1 MAFQPVFNQA
11 APKMI
16 FDGLQMEARMG
27 QRNKEMNQQELMQG
41 MQAVGQV
48 VGQAGQMYQENVA
61 KQRNNLGKLEAYGA
75 LGMPPD
81 QLDALSK
88 IKDPDKLAGALAV
101 ADEAIKLQ
109 QRQGLIDHE
118 YELRAGLAA
127 AQQAQDRT
135 GQVTT
140 MVDPVSGQQVGGYF
154 QNNRQVVPFDRNSG
168 TVPAGATR
176 VDLGGGAYAYMDG
189 RGRPIPTSAI
199 SVPEVDPLTGIRK
212 AQLRD
217 TVAGLE
223 GEVAARGVDAKN
235 GPNWWPFSSTM
246 GEKLKGA
253 KAELKSLDS
262 AGGAPLET
270 PNLSGGGGYGSAE
283 DVKAAFQA
291 GKISQVE
298 AAAILR
304 QKFGM
309 Q

>member
-11 APKMI
+11 APSMI

-27 QRNKEMNQQELMQG
+27 QRNKEINQQQLMQG

-135 GQVTT
+135 GQVLNVPDPNNPGQSLPFIFGSDNNIVPLRQPKADGTAPKT
-140 MVDPVSGQQVGGYF
+140 INSDSGILQWDAGSGGYVPLVDPITGNAVQPVKKVPFNPYSQFDDAAPTEPDSRSDGSGRGGPVGIAVG
-154 QNNRQVVPFDRNSG
+154 QTATNPRTGKVMRWDGSAWRVVP
-168 TVPAGATR
+168 
-176 VDLGGGAYAYMDG
+176 
-189 RGRPIPTSAI
+189 
-199 SVPEVDPLTGIRK
+199 
-212 AQLRD
+212 
-217 TVAGLE
+217 
-223 GEVAARGVDAKN
+223 
-235 GPNWWPFSSTM
+235 
-246 GEKLKGA
+246 
-253 KAELKSLDS
+253 
-262 AGGAPLET
+262 
-270 PNLSGGGGYGSAE
+270 
-283 DVKAAFQA
+283 
-291 GKISQVE
+291 
-298 AAAILR
+298 
-304 QKFGM
+304 
-309 Q
+309 